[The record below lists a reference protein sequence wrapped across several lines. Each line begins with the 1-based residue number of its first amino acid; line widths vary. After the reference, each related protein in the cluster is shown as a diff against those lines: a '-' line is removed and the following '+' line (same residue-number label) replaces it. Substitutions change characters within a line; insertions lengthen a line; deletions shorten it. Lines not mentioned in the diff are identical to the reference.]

1 MRKIPEGQLNFFDF
15 LNTSFEEA
23 SPDIQVPRLFFEGEH
38 VFHVQKGEVREYIIT
53 SETWDTENKETR
65 YRVKDASQRFC
76 SCIWDQ
82 NLNDDVFKTMDA
94 AKKAATAYL
103 KGKDYI
109 SPEDMHIVNFEAYAY
124 TRECDQRQMVAF
136 LCELENGMIYKKNF
150 YTYHHLALPE
160 NKKKAIKD
168 FYEQTEFKDSSCHKV
183 NEIFYV
189 PMLKRMYRVTADGSS
204 SGWDYAE
211 AAFSKAIG

>member
-1 MRKIPEGQLNFFDF
+1 MRKIPEGQLNLFDF

-23 SPDIQVPRLFFEGEH
+23 SPDIQVPRLPLEEKH
-38 VFHVQKGEVREYIIT
+38 VFRVQKGEVREYIVT
-53 SETWDTENKETR
+53 NETWN
-65 YRVKDASQRFC
+65 
-76 SCIWDQ
+76 CIWDQ

-109 SPEDMHIVNFEAYAY
+109 SPEDMRIVNFEAYAY

-150 YTYHHLALPE
+150 YTYHHLSLPE
-160 NKKKAIKD
+160 NRKKAIKD
-168 FYEQTEFKDSSCHKV
+168 FYEQTELKDSSCYKV

-204 SGWDYAE
+204 YGWDYAE

>member
-1 MRKIPEGQLNFFDF
+1 MRKIPEGQLNLFDF
-15 LNTSFEEA
+15 LNTSFEET
-23 SPDIQVPRLFFEGEH
+23 SPDIQIPRLLLEEKH
-38 VFHVQKGEVREYIIT
+38 VFRVQKGEVREYIVT
-53 SETWDTENKETR
+53 NETWN
-65 YRVKDASQRFC
+65 
-76 SCIWDQ
+76 CIWNQ

-109 SPEDMHIVNFEAYAY
+109 SPEDMRIVNFEAYAY

-150 YTYHHLALPE
+150 YTYHHLSLPE
-160 NKKKAIKD
+160 NRKKAIKD
-168 FYEQTEFKDSSCHKV
+168 FYEQTELKDSSCYKV

>member
-1 MRKIPEGQLNFFDF
+1 MRKIPEGQLNLFDF
-15 LNTSFEEA
+15 LNTSFEET
-23 SPDIQVPRLFFEGEH
+23 SLLEEKH
-38 VFHVQKGEVREYIIT
+38 VFRVQKGEVREYIVT
-53 SETWDTENKETR
+53 NEKWN
-65 YRVKDASQRFC
+65 
-76 SCIWDQ
+76 CIWDQ

-109 SPEDMHIVNFEAYAY
+109 SPEDMRIVNFEAYAY

-150 YTYHHLALPE
+150 YTYHHLSLPE
-160 NKKKAIKD
+160 NRKKAIKD
-168 FYEQTEFKDSSCHKV
+168 FYEQTELKDSSCYKV

>member
-1 MRKIPEGQLNFFDF
+1 MRKIPEGQLNLFDF
-15 LNTSFEEA
+15 LNTSFKEA
-23 SPDIQVPRLFFEGEH
+23 SPDIQVPRLPLEEKH
-38 VFHVQKGEVREYIIT
+38 VFRVQKGEVREYIVT
-53 SETWDTENKETR
+53 NETWN
-65 YRVKDASQRFC
+65 
-76 SCIWDQ
+76 CIWDQ

-109 SPEDMHIVNFEAYAY
+109 SPEDMHIVDFEAYAY

-168 FYEQTEFKDSSCHKV
+168 FYEQTEFKDSSCYKV